1 MLVSEVGAPQPELMH
16 TGEEAMPP
24 VAVTCNG
31 FSVFLP
37 FWRRALA
44 PVRATLPTRNALRC
58 GPCDRLAIG
67 LVTAMVGL

>member
-1 MLVSEVGAPQPELMH
+1 MLVSEVDAPQPELMH

-24 VAVTCNG
+24 FAVTCDG

-37 FWRRALA
+37 FRRRALA
-44 PVRATLPTRNALRC
+44 PVRPTLPTRNALRC

-67 LVTAMVGL
+67 LATMVGI